1 MRDILV
7 WRLLRGNSTLRSSV
21 GWLGRQGADVT
32 VFQRCSTHPPPLI
45 PGRWPK
51 KPDDRQT
58 KTNGPNWPS
67 LFILSSGRY
76 CDVSQKRCECF
87 IFGRSRIVDML
98 NVNKKQQFV
107 AQVISPKVACSAGEL
122 SLKWR
127 KNSRNTRVNVCDANC
142 KCVDQGTEEIRSL
155 WRHGLRHN
163 DAVRSVLFIL
173 RLQQGCSRKCLAYA
187 WM

>member
-1 MRDILV
+1 M
-7 WRLLRGNSTLRSSV
+7 
-21 GWLGRQGADVT
+21 WL
-32 VFQRCSTHPPPLI
+32 C
-45 PGRWPK
+45 
-51 KPDDRQT
+51 
-58 KTNGPNWPS
+58 
-67 LFILSSGRY
+67 SSGAPLTRHRSY
-76 CDVSQKRCECF
+76 QDADPRSQTTGRPKLMAPIGPVCSSCHQVAIVMCHKKRCECF

-163 DAVRSVLFIL
+163 YVVRSVLFIL